1 MRTVAVV
8 DPVKAGL
15 NIKAVFGFKVSRENL
30 ESVISALETQ
40 SEIKWLATVTE
51 GFDIIARTAFHSTEE
66 LSTFLQE
73 TLSGIKWEVQ
83 NLLLSN

>member
-15 NIKAVFGFKVSRENL
+15 VVQAVLGFNVSRENL

-40 SEIKWLATVTE
+40 SEIKWLATVTG
-51 GFDIIARTAFHSTEE
+51 GFDIIARAAFHSVE
-66 LSTFLQE
+66 SYRPFYGNYQRH
-73 TLSGIKWEVQ
+73 KRNQ
-83 NLLLSN
+83 